1 MFVHNM
7 RILIY
12 PGWMAQTY
20 FNQCL
25 FNTRVGAAR
34 VVKQIATDSAHKL
47 SDMRILIYTGWMA
60 STYFN
65 HCLFNTRVGAA
76 RGVNRIAT
84 DSAHELSAGGHDNTV
99 GCHPVCPR
107 STNHSYREA

>member
-12 PGWMAQTY
+12 TGWMAQTY

-25 FNTRVGAAR
+25 FNTRAGATRA
-34 VVKQIATDSAHKL
+34 VKQIATDSAHKL
-47 SDMRILIYTGWMA
+47 TDMRILIYTGWLA

-65 HCLFNTRVGAA
+65 HCLFNTRAGAE
-76 RGVNRIAT
+76 RSVNRIAT
-84 DSAHELSAGGHDNTV
+84 DSAHNLSARGHNGTV
-99 GCHPVCPR
+99 GCLPVS
-107 STNHSYREA
+107 STSANHRYREG